1 MDNNVINHPLGSGEK
16 SFNCTTNGTDWSGKF
31 ISRSGPFHR
40 LDAPIPCKGF
50 RGFRYIEY

>member
-16 SFNCTTNGTDWSGKF
+16 SFNSTTNGTDWSGKF